1 MRPRT
6 EGRPSALRSP
16 VRGRLDRSLAT
27 GGALLS
33 IVVIALGIGF
43 AGPASGASHGAGTRP
58 AVVGAAA
65 PAPTTTVSTTPAG
78 AAQGRSVAVSPY
90 TGLAASGAQ
99 LTVSG
104 KGFDP
109 SKDLWVAVCAADGVA
124 PAAMIRCIGGAIPDG
139 NETTGWGVVSSAS
152 TPPYPGPV
160 LAHWTSG
167 GSFTITLILP
177 AAIGDAVDCVNNPC
191 EVVTR
196 SSDDQDRTED
206 VTVPVAF
213 TAPPTSPTT
222 PTSAASSSTAP
233 PSTTTPTTT
242 LGPTTSTIG
251 ASATTVSP
259 NSILQTS
266 VVAGGSQVV
275 VFTGFKPGESVAV
288 TLFSDPISLPAAKA
302 DSAGT
307 VRVEFDVPAGLTPGV
322 HVLQAIGAESRRVGI
337 AQFVVT
343 AAPTTAGT
351 SSTQAP
357 SPTASSAVASSA
369 TSSSVVASSETS
381 SAPATTSTPPSPTS
395 AAPTTTP
402 AAGGGSSPN
411 NLLWLWII
419 LGAVILIGA
428 VAGIVAMVRSRKD
441 EDDDLPPL
449 VAASGPEPPRPGWS
463 GGAAAAPGSPVAGYP
478 GDPGNAGPQAGPAH
492 GPGDYGLLSGFE
504 PELLS
509 GRGGPD
515 ATTHL
520 IGPPGS
526 QAPTQYL
533 GPGAPGIPAPWPGTA
548 PTQPGGPPTQSGGA
562 STQQWRPE
570 FTEAQPAVP
579 PPARPGADAG
589 GPSTQAWTPDFAGQQ
604 PPAQPEDPDGGDG
617 AGGGRHHR

>member
-1 MRPRT
+1 
-6 EGRPSALRSP
+6 
-16 VRGRLDRSLAT
+16 VDRSFAV

-33 IVVIALGIGF
+33 VVVIALGIGF
-43 AGPASGASHGAGTRP
+43 AAPASGAAHGAAAPR
-58 AVVGAAA
+58 AIAAA
-65 PAPTTTVSTTPAG
+65 PAPTTTVTTTPAG
-78 AAQGRSVAVSPY
+78 AAQGHSVTVSPY
-90 TGLAASGAQ
+90 TGLPASGAQ
-99 LTVSG
+99 VTISG

-124 PAAMIRCIGGAIPDG
+124 PAAMIRCIGGAIPDD
-139 NETTGWGVVSSAS
+139 NETTGWGIVSSAS
-152 TPPYPGPV
+152 TAPYPGPV
-160 LAHWTSG
+160 LAHWTG
-167 GSFTITLILP
+167 GGAFTITLILP

-206 VTVPVAF
+206 ATVPVTF

-222 PTSAASSSTAP
+222 PTSAASSSTPP

-275 VFTGFKPGESVAV
+275 VFTGFKPAESVAV
-288 TLFSDPISLPAAKA
+288 TLFSDPISLPAVTA

-307 VRVEFDVPAGLTPGV
+307 VRIEFDVPAGLTPGV
-322 HVLQAIGAESRRVGI
+322 HIIQAIGAESRRVGI

-343 AAPTTAGT
+343 AAPTTATT
-351 SSTQAP
+351 SSTPSP
-357 SPTASSAVASSA
+357 SPTASSTVDSSATASSA
-369 TSSSVVASSETS
+369 AATSVTSSSQA
-381 SAPATTSTPPSPTS
+381 ATSTPASTATP
-395 AAPTTTP
+395 APTTTP
-402 AAGGGSSPN
+402 AAGGGSAPN
-411 NLLWLWII
+411 NLLWLWVT
-419 LGAVILIGA
+419 LGAVILVGA
-428 VAGIVAMVRSRKD
+428 VAGIVAMVRSRRND
-441 EDDDLPPL
+441 DDDLPPL
-449 VAASGPEPPRPGWS
+449 VAAGGSLPPSPGWS
-463 GGAAAAPGSPVAGYP
+463 GGGAAAPTVAGYP
-478 GDPGNAGPQAGPAH
+478 GDPVQQAGPTR

-509 GRGGPD
+509 GRGGPE

-526 QAPTQYL
+526 EAPTQYV
-533 GPGAPGIPAPWPGTA
+533 GPGAAGLPAPGSGAA
-548 PTQPGGPPTQSGGA
+548 PTQSAGP

-570 FTEAQPAVP
+570 FTGTQPVVP
-579 PPARPGADAG
+579 PPAGAGADAA
-589 GPSTQAWTPDFAGQQ
+589 GPSTQAWSPDFTGQQ
-604 PPAQPEDPDGGDG
+604 APSRPDRPEGDDQ